1 MKKKLTKA
9 QKRERLAMLITLLVV
24 VIMLC
29 IPFVNNALI
38 GIFGYAVYAYV
49 TAFCFMVLFLL
60 KGYKITLPRKK
71 CALYLI
77 IFLFLLLTLHI
88 GLTKDIAGS
97 GYSDYIFEPFNQ
109 ATPGGLIASLL
120 SALFVVPLGYLISLI
135 VFFIITASLIFAAVF
150 PLLIKKDP
158 NVNNERVKQK
168 LFERL
173 SNPEQQKASEEQN
186 ELKIL
191 NIKEEQEKIPLTV
204 EDFEKDTKPQTKQDA
219 RQLLFGDKP
228 KPKTIPLHTYSP
240 EELKLKRENTEKE
253 KRHNPYEIL
262 PNLEA
267 PLVKP
272 KDEWYTNNF
281 IRAKKTNKAKEMLLS
296 ATLEEDYKNRYGEIK
311 PDEENI
317 RQQTYDIN
325 PYTPEDED
333 INNQQLDLPIINH
346 DKEYKQSEYQKPVYE
361 NEIPKKP
368 LYEKPVYE
376 KPVYEKPVY
385 EKPVYEKPL
394 DAGREKSHQEK
405 GYEIRKPSYDTVQR
419 QQEMSQPKE
428 SVVLEKKEKIKQ
440 RKTPYVY
447 PHAGLLKQ
455 HAVEGFDTMMSS
467 AEYNKYKEVLERTL
481 EDFGISAT
489 VFNAIKGPT
498 VTRYEL
504 RLAQGSGNS
513 VNKVIN
519 LHKDLK
525 MVLEAEGEINILAPI
540 RGKNAIGIEI
550 PNKKRGIV
558 SLRETICSQEF
569 QGSNKGIKLAL
580 GKMLDGKPY
589 IGDLEDMPHLL
600 VAGATGTG
608 KSVCINTI
616 ITSIL
621 FQHSPE
627 EVKLLLIDPKKVELI
642 NYIGLPHL
650 LIKEPLVEIPE
661 IVTALKWIREETS
674 QRFNKFKDMRVV
686 NINAYNNYAKE
697 NGLETIPKIVIVID
711 EASELMTKA
720 KKEVEE
726 TLSSL
731 ARIGRAAGVHL
742 IFATQSPTKDVIT
755 SEIQNNL
762 NTKIAF
768 AVSDYVHSQVIFKT
782 VGAEKLLGKGD
793 MFLKGSGGELTRVQC
808 SYVDPKE
815 IQNVCSYIINN
826 NEAIF
831 DDDINDAIMK
841 KAEPALANDLPENRN
856 GRPENDS
863 FMESVKEA
871 LKIGLRMNRIST
883 SMLQRKMEKGY
894 NGAAKII
901 DYLEERGYIGA
912 PDSSNKKREVLITV
926 DEFLEMFPEEKDD
939 MMGIN

>member
-1 MKKKLTKA
+1 MKKKVTKT
-9 QKRERLAMLITLLVV
+9 QKKERIAILIVLLVII
-24 VIMLC
+24 IMLC
-29 IPFVNNALI
+29 IPFINNVLI
-38 GIFGYAVYAYV
+38 GIFGYTVYAYGA
-49 TAFCFMVLFLL
+49 AFFVMSLFLI
-60 KGYKITLPRKK
+60 KGYRIALPKK
-71 CALYLI
+71 KTALYTSILVFLI
-77 IFLFLLLTLHI
+77 LTIHI
-88 GLTKDIAGS
+88 GLTKDMVSS
-97 GYSDYIFEPFNQ
+97 GFSRYIFDTFSV
-109 ATPGGLIASLL
+109 ATPGGLVASLITC
-120 SALFVVPLGYLISLI
+120 FVVVPLGYLISLI
-135 VFFIITASLIFAAVF
+135 LFFIITASLIFAAAF
-150 PLLIKKDP
+150 PLIIKKDANP
-158 NVNNERVKQK
+158 QNEKIRQK

-173 SNPEQQKASEEQN
+173 SVSETEEQDK
-186 ELKIL
+186 ELQIL
-191 NIKEEQEKIPLTV
+191 EIKEQEEKSAPLTV
-204 EDFEKDTKPQTKQDA
+204 EDYEDTPVIRTKEDA

-228 KPKTIPLHTYSP
+228 KPKTVPLNNYSP
-240 EELKLKRENTEKE
+240 EELKLHREPKQ
-253 KRHNPYEIL
+253 KKDNPYEIL

-272 KDEWYTNNF
+272 QDEWYTNNF
-281 IRAKKTNKAKEMLLS
+281 IRTKKTSKAKEVLLNTS
-296 ATLEEDYKNRYGEIK
+296 LEEDYKSRYGRDEMQEK
-311 PDEENI
+311 P
-317 RQQTYDIN
+317 QTIEPYEIN
-325 PYTPEDED
+325 PYSPENNVD
-333 INNQQLDLPIINH
+333 IQQREKPFMPENNRPEYSRTQYQDIQPQYNQPQYVEPKNDRQHNSNHDYQENNNSYTNIRTESSHEAKLTKPLAREVLFRNQTNQQQV
-346 DKEYKQSEYQKPVYE
+346 ETKQEQAKPASKPQTKK
-361 NEIPKKP
+361 PKKP
-368 LYEKPVYE
+368 
-376 KPVYEKPVY
+376 
-385 EKPVYEKPL
+385 
-394 DAGREKSHQEK
+394 
-405 GYEIRKPSYDTVQR
+405 
-419 QQEMSQPKE
+419 
-428 SVVLEKKEKIKQ
+428 
-440 RKTPYVY
+440 YVC
-447 PHAGLLKQ
+447 PHGGLLKQ
-455 HAVEGFDTMMSS
+455 HVIEGFDPMISNADYT
-467 AEYNKYKEVLERTL
+467 KYKDVLERTL
-481 EDFGISAT
+481 EDFGITAT

-504 RLAQGSGNS
+504 RLAQGAGNS

-550 PNKKRGIV
+550 PNKKRGVV

-569 QGSNKGIKLAL
+569 QSNKKGINLAL
-580 GKMLDGKPY
+580 GKTLDGKAY
-589 IGDLEDMPHLL
+589 IGDLEAMPHLL

-621 FQHSPE
+621 FQNSPD

-650 LIKEPLVEIPE
+650 LIQEPLVEISE

-686 NINAYNNYAKE
+686 NINAYNSYAKE
-697 NGLETIPKIVIVID
+697 NGMETIPKIVIVID

-782 VGAEKLLGKGD
+782 TGAEKLLGKGD
-793 MFLKGSGGELTRVQC
+793 MFLKGSGGELTRIQC
-808 SYVDPKE
+808 SYVDPEE
-815 IQNVCSYIINN
+815 IQNVVSYIIQN
-826 NEAIF
+826 NEADF
-831 DDDINDAIMK
+831 DESINEAIMK
-841 KAEPALANDLPENRN
+841 KPEPPQSADFSD
-856 GRPENDS
+856 GRSKPENDN

-871 LKIGLRMNRIST
+871 LKIGLRMKRIST

-901 DYLEERGYIGA
+901 DYLEENGYIGA
-912 PDSSNKKREVLITV
+912 PDSSNKKREILITV
-926 DEFLEMFPEEKDD
+926 KDFIEMFPEEEDD
-939 MMGIN
+939 MIGIE

>member
-9 QKRERLAMLITLLVV
+9 QKRERMAMLITLLVV

-29 IPFVNNALI
+29 IPFVNKVLI

-49 TAFCFMVLFLL
+49 VAFCIAIILLL
-60 KGYKITLPRKK
+60 KGYKITLPKK
-71 CALYLI
+71 KMALYLL
-77 IFLFLLLTLHI
+77 IFVFLLLTLHI
-88 GLTKDIAGS
+88 GLTEEMSIN
-97 GYSDYIFEPFNQ
+97 GYADYIFEPFYQ
-109 ATPGGLIASLL
+109 STPGGMLASLF
-120 SALFVVPLGYLISLI
+120 SVFIVVPLGYLISLI
-135 VFFIITASLIFAAVF
+135 LFFIITATLVFVAIF
-150 PLLIKKDP
+150 PLLIRKES
-158 NVNNERVKQK
+158 NEKSQKVKQK

-173 SNPEQQKASEEQN
+173 SGSEIETQEK
-186 ELKIL
+186 ELKVLDI
-191 NIKEEQEKIPLTV
+191 EEDEENVPLTV
-204 EDFEKDTKPQTKQDA
+204 EDFEKQPPKTKEDA
-219 RQLLFGDKP
+219 RKLLFGDKP
-228 KPKTIPLHTYSP
+228 KPKTIPLNTYSP
-240 EELKLKRENTEKE
+240 EELKLKKDVKE
-253 KRHNPYEIL
+253 KKENPYEIL
-262 PNLEA
+262 PNLDA

-281 IRAKKTNKAKEMLLS
+281 IRTKKAKEAKDVLLNT
-296 ATLEEDYKNRYGEIK
+296 TLEEDYHNRYGKDKNIEEKEQVQPYEMNDYMPEEGIES
-311 PDEENI
+311 DEE
-317 RQQTYDIN
+317 
-325 PYTPEDED
+325 
-333 INNQQLDLPIINH
+333 LDLPDMYSMEEEERQESNI
-346 DKEYKQSEYQKPVYE
+346 EPQPAFLQQERTV
-361 NEIPKKP
+361 EIDKP
-368 LYEKPVYE
+368 LYDKTY
-376 KPVYEKPVY
+376 
-385 EKPVYEKPL
+385 
-394 DAGREKSHQEK
+394 G
-405 GYEIRKPSYDTVQR
+405 
-419 QQEMSQPKE
+419 
-428 SVVLEKKEKIKQ
+428 Q
-440 RKTPYVY
+440 RKERVRHSYKKPIEQSRATAPKPNVEPRSVPQPAQRKKPYVA

-455 HAVEGFDTMMSS
+455 HIVEGFDTMMNSS
-467 AEYNKYKEVLERTL
+467 EYTKYKEVLERTL
-481 EDFGISAT
+481 EDFGITAT

-504 RLAQGSGNS
+504 RLAQGAGNS

-540 RGKNAIGIEI
+540 KGKNAIGIEI

-558 SLRETICSQEF
+558 SLRETICTPEF
-569 QGSNKGIKLAL
+569 QSSSKGIHLAL
-580 GKMLDGKPY
+580 GKTLDGKPF

-621 FQHSPE
+621 FHSSPD

-650 LIKEPLVEIPE
+650 LIKEPLVEISE

-674 QRFNKFKDMRVV
+674 QRFNKFKEMRVV
-686 NINAYNNYAKE
+686 NINAYNNFAKE
-697 NGLETIPKIVIVID
+697 NGIETIPKIVIVID

-793 MFLKGSGGELTRVQC
+793 MFLKGSGGELTRIQC
-808 SYVDPKE
+808 SFIDSKE
-815 IQNVCSYIINN
+815 IQNVVSYIIDN
-826 NEAIF
+826 NEAVF
-831 DDDINDAIMK
+831 DESINDAIVK
-841 KAEPALANDLPENRN
+841 KAEAMQREVISDNKKGKAEN
-856 GRPENDS
+856 GS
-863 FMESVKEA
+863 FMENVKEA
-871 LKIGLRMNRIST
+871 LKIGLRMKRIST

-901 DYLEERGYIGA
+901 DYLEENGYIGA
-912 PDSSNKKREVLITV
+912 PDSGNKKREILITV
-926 DEFLEMFPEEKDD
+926 DDFIEMFPEEKDD